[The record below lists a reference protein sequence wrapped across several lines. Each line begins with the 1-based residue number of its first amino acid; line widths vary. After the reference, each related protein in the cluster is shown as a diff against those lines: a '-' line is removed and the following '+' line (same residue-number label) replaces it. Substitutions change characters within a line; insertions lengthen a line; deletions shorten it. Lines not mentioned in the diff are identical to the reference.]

1 MASMYNPG
9 VLYNILRRYQHTSSE
24 GKINMHV
31 PKGRQGVASLL
42 VCLVLVW
49 TIYVCLT
56 TDYVEHIKYITG
68 IIYDHQSL
76 NQSKGIIEEGNGTWP
91 TKSEIMHKLR
101 SLNQSKGIAGTVNR
115 TRPTKHHNER
125 LSKPVSSKLY
135 IDVAFAGRLGNVMFE
150 YAMLYATVRN
160 HTLWDYCIEKQQF
173 FLALEVFKDSLT
185 LPKCQ
190 SPVLNSTVILEN
202 VDADVMIQRLKSL
215 PRTNITFIGYY
226 QSHRF
231 FSHVKKELRREFSL
245 PESTRKNVTSYFHS
259 IAPSDWANSSYVRV
273 GVHVRR
279 TDMITKSRIR
289 DGGVSCTAEYY
300 NHSMRYFTDRY
311 PRVQFIVTSDDM
323 KWTKQHVTG
332 AHVIYSSHDY
342 IMDFGILVMSDHIII
357 GIGTFSWWAGW
368 LCNGTT
374 IHNGV
379 QPPNGTYM
387 ATMMANNKWWP
398 PDDEYNKWIPMI

>member
-1 MASMYNPG
+1 MASRYNPG
-9 VLYNILRRYQHTSSE
+9 VLYILRRYQHTSPE
-24 GKINMHV
+24 RKRNMHT
-31 PKGRQGVASLL
+31 PNGRQGVASFF
-42 VCLVLVW
+42 VCLVLVL

-56 TDYVEHIKYITG
+56 TDYVEHIKYITAT
-68 IIYDHQSL
+68 IYDHQSL
-76 NQSKGIIEEGNGTWP
+76 NQSKGIIEEGNGTRS
-91 TKSEIMHKLR
+91 TKSDIMNELR
-101 SLNQSKGIAGTVNR
+101 SLNQSKGIAGKVNG

-125 LSKPVSSKLY
+125 LNRTVSSKLY
-135 IDVAFAGRLGNVMFE
+135 MNVGFAGRLGNVMFE

-160 HTLWDYCIEKQQF
+160 HTLWDYCIEKKQF
-173 FLALEVFKDSLT
+173 LLALKVFKDALT

-190 SPVLNSTVILEN
+190 SPVRNSTVIREN
-202 VDADVMIQRLKSL
+202 VNADVMIQRLKSL
-215 PRTNITFIGYY
+215 PRTNITLRGYY

-259 IAPSDWANSSYVRV
+259 IAPPDWANDSYVRV

-279 TDMITKSRIR
+279 TDMIKKPMIR
-289 DGGVSCTAEYY
+289 LGVVPCTAEYY

-323 KWTKQHVTG
+323 KWTKEHVTG
-332 AHVIYSSHDY
+332 EHVIYSSHDY

-374 IHNGV
+374 IHYGV
-379 QPPNGTYM
+379 QPPKGKLM
-387 ATMMANNKWWP
+387 ATIMANNRWWP
-398 PDDEYNKWIPMI
+398 PEDEYNKWIPMI